1 MKSIFT
7 ALAFVVFFS
16 TSAHSAL
23 DPVLGEYIEYPGDP
37 NKKATD
43 LLGTSTD
50 YKSNANA
57 IKEYIKNLS
66 KKESEARVRTL
77 SDGGWIL
84 SRTTS
89 ILSSYFYSS
98 KRGAFRLYSSPE
110 SQRVY
115 VWKTIKDLNSKKQLT
130 ELLNYVDSLKKE
142 YARIQGE
149 SIKKPD
155 LKAANT
161 KPELNAKTFFGENPD
176 FRDQV
181 YKDAIAV
188 LDNLKAQTD
197 KGTDARGFLTANGRT
212 DLIIERF
219 SVLMDYLLYK
229 YENGARLKQFEDS
242 TQKINYLESL
252 IKKYPDE
259 SKKLIEEMYSGKPSP
274 PQAIAHN
281 RSLVKS
287 KPSSSD
293 AGKDQRWQ
301 FAQEPDPRMTASEKT
316 AYVERLLNGFAK
328 HGSVYSMNSAAFAV
342 ALTLI
347 NINKFMT
354 EYPSNPRVFDSLR
367 EMLINPATYAQLAPF
382 HYMQMKY
389 DAKFGEMG
397 KAASSMRSTLGLNMF
412 DAVGM
417 SDLARR
423 SGKLLWASAKISG
436 LFMVPVAISQMIG
449 RFSNTAYACYQIQ
462 YNKERIST
470 IEYKRFGSICADGY
484 FNQWLKSETAQQF
497 VVDMHNTFWTGM
509 IFFTGAQVY
518 DDLKNSEVGKNL
530 KSRFKNRIRI
540 LKGGTSLPATAK
552 DVEMIHQTLKDA
564 KLGKTLLIQTTKTA
578 GGGTAL
584 KFILKFGR
592 ISGSMAVFF
601 TLYDVVDSKI
611 GIGTATA
618 QTISARIL
626 DHDYGKLTR
635 TLSACLPYYGLTT
648 KYSLPPDCQ
657 GTEILSQLEEFRA
670 DQEMWHNKITK
681 KTREAFTNW
690 VIYYNELLNR
700 YAVAKNF
707 YRDLVW
713 QIQKARQSNIK
724 LPVIE
729 KSNKMFSQF
738 YDLFDWSQKSLNNYE
753 TLPFLK
759 TDTYFRLTPGIT
771 NFPLIDKIQK
781 LSRTNQNQ
789 VDSYKNVNSYYLKDA
804 EFVQK
809 SLTETQILS
818 MKMQPRVVG
827 LVSQVLENE
836 VQIRKNLDSQTVQK
850 LNKYIIAF
858 RSKKQS
864 DIVKALFDLN
874 YEASLNRERCEETV
888 REENPL
894 RVALENS
901 MFSVMANYQIAAPFD
916 KANMDVWLDKQ
927 LKLEPLCRESE
938 YFSCTQSN
946 LGPDNRCIFEEVRQ
960 ALYGNGYDE
969 RSKLFSAGAP
979 VGPGGAFAEDYEVYL
994 RINGVD
1000 ASTRDQ
1006 HFHGRDTKSMIEYLL
1021 LSMACGPDNDW
1032 FNDKNDNLLP
1042 DKTIYDD
1049 RGWKG
1054 RMDLPRITKGAS
1066 TPEICQRKVPNS
1078 FQQLIHNYRMDAP
1091 MSYIYRE
1098 NNPFPFRVEIDTLSL
1113 YYPFESDG
1121 KTYASIM
1128 DYIYQNFDGSF
1139 LGKQSF
1145 DTWWRQTMER
1155 RYVALL
1161 NAAYDEFKTE
1171 ILEKE
1176 YYPLLHDKAIHNE
1189 KFYAILLGNVM
1200 GDLKLKI
1207 PLGILP
1213 AIREEV
1219 TFYFNAI
1226 LEPLYNSL
1234 YQLNPVLNK
1243 EHFLQAKKD
1252 LLDQLNVLFLVAH
1265 KADSEDLK
1273 LEREKLVGAIRNLYY
1288 LFGIGVSENPER
1300 QEENPYFL
1308 KYDESLI
1315 HSTVGDE
1322 SLIHAIV
1329 DYVANDKKK
1338 NLVVEKKDIISRAII
1353 KKTLQNIEKA
1363 ALSAAEAEEMANMF
1377 LRERRN

>member
-149 SIKKPD
+149 SIKKSDP
-155 LKAANT
+155 KKTEANNQKSSNI

-176 FRDQV
+176 FRNQI

-197 KGTDARGFLTANGRT
+197 KGISARGFLTANGRT

-287 KPSSSD
+287 KPSSSS
-293 AGKDQRWQ
+293 AGKNQRWQ
-301 FAQEPDPRMTASEKT
+301 FNQEPDPRMTASEKT

-328 HGSVYSMNSAAFAV
+328 HGSVYSMNSAGFAV

-382 HYMQMKY
+382 HYLQMKY

-397 KAASSMRSTLGLNMF
+397 KTASAMRSTLGLNMF

-423 SGKLLWASAKISG
+423 SGKLLWASTKISG

-449 RFSNTAYACYQIQ
+449 RFSNVAYACYQIQ

-470 IEYKRFGSICADGY
+470 IEYKQFGGICADGY

-530 KSRFKNRIRI
+530 KNKFRNKIRI

-552 DVEMIHQTLKDA
+552 DVEMINQALKDT
-564 KLGKTLLIQTTKTA
+564 KLSKTLLIQTTKGT
-578 GGGTAL
+578 GGSTAL
-584 KFILKFGR
+584 KFILRFGR
-592 ISGSMAVFF
+592 ISGAMTAFF
-601 TLYDVVDSKI
+601 MLYDVVDYKL

-657 GTEILSQLEEFRA
+657 GTEILSQLEKFRA
-670 DQEMWHNKITK
+670 DQEMWHNKITAR
-681 KTREAFTNW
+681 TREAFINW
-690 VIYYNELLNR
+690 VIYYNELVNR
-700 YAVAKNF
+700 YSAAKNF

-713 QIQKARQSNIK
+713 QIQKARQLNIK

-729 KSNKMFSQF
+729 KNNKMFSQF
-738 YDLFDWSQKSLNNYE
+738 YSLFDWSQKNLNKYE

-759 TDTYFRLTPGIT
+759 TDAYFRLSPDIT
-771 NFPLIDKIQK
+771 DAPVIDKIQK
-781 LSRTNQNQ
+781 LSRASQAEP
-789 VDSYKNVNSYYLKDA
+789 YKKISSNYLKDA
-804 EFVQK
+804 EFTQGK
-809 SLTETQILS
+809 LNETQILS
-818 MKMQPRVVG
+818 MKMQPKIVG

-836 VQIRKNLDSQTVQK
+836 VRIRKNLDSKTIQK
-850 LNKYIIAF
+850 LHEYIIAF

-864 DIVKALFDLN
+864 DVAKALFDLN
-874 YEASLNRERCEETV
+874 YEASLYQERCGQKV

-894 RVALENS
+894 RVALENT
-901 MFSVMANYQIAAPFD
+901 MFSVIANYQTATPFD
-916 KANMDVWLDKQ
+916 KANVDGWLDKQ
-927 LKLEPLCRESE
+927 LRLEPLCRETE
-938 YFSCTQSN
+938 YFSSTQSN

-1021 LSMACGPDNDW
+1021 LSMVCGPDNDW

-1054 RMDLPRITKGAS
+1054 RMDLPRITKGPS

-1078 FQQLIHNYRMDAP
+1078 FQQLIHNYHMDAP

-1128 DYIYQNFDGSF
+1128 DYIYQNFDSRF
-1139 LGKQSF
+1139 LGKLDF
-1145 DTWWRQTMER
+1145 DTWWQQTMEP
-1155 RYVALL
+1155 RYAKLL
-1161 NAAYDEFKTE
+1161 DAAYKEFKTD

-1189 KFYAILLGNVM
+1189 KIYAIMLGNAM
-1200 GDLKLKI
+1200 GRLKVKI
-1207 PLGILP
+1207 PLGVLP

-1219 TFYFNAI
+1219 TFYFDAI
-1226 LEPLYNSL
+1226 LEPLYDSL
-1234 YQLNPVLNK
+1234 YRRNDLLGK
-1243 EHFLQAKKD
+1243 ENYLQAKKD
-1252 LLDQLNVLFLVAH
+1252 LLDQLNILFLIAH
-1265 KADSEDLK
+1265 KADSKDLK
-1273 LEREKLVGAIRNLYY
+1273 LEREILKNAIENLNY
-1288 LFGIGVSENPER
+1288 LFGIGVSEEAEG
-1300 QEENPYFL
+1300 QQENPYYL
-1308 KYDESLI
+1308 HYDDSLI
-1315 HSTVGDE
+1315 HSTID
-1322 SLIHAIV
+1322 SA
-1329 DYVANDKKK
+1329 ANTG
-1338 NLVVEKKDIISRAII
+1338 IISKAII
-1353 KKTLQNIEKA
+1353 RQTLQNIERA
-1363 ALSAAEAEEMANMF
+1363 ALSAAEAQTMANMF
-1377 LRERRN
+1377 LSEGRD